1 MAANAPLAQAT
12 PGGIVVASL
21 AQARRHKRRFDA
33 VMTLEDPKARNADRL
48 RFTQNPTPPHLILS
62 FEDADCESFGYATM
76 EAHQMETALD
86 FGRRFAD
93 ASLLVHCFHGVGRS
107 AACAL
112 AIIADRAGPGHE
124 TASVLELFTIR
135 PQATPNLIAVAH
147 ADRTLGRNGALI
159 AALTAHEALDPSF
172 AVRRERRMRFAAEN
186 RSLYA
191 MRAS

>member
-1 MAANAPLAQAT
+1 MSTNPLLATAT

-48 RFTQNPTPPHLILS
+48 RFTQQPAPPHLVLS
-62 FEDADCESFGYATM
+62 FEDADSESFGYATM
-76 EAHQMETALD
+76 ERHQMDEVLA

-112 AIIADRAGPGHE
+112 AIIADRAGPGQE
-124 TASVLELFTIR
+124 AASVLDLFALR

-147 ADRTLGRNGALI
+147 ADAALERDGALI
-159 AALTAHEALDPSF
+159 AALADHEALDPSF
-172 AVRRERRMRFAAEN
+172 TMRRERRMRFATEN
-186 RSLYA
+186 ASLYA